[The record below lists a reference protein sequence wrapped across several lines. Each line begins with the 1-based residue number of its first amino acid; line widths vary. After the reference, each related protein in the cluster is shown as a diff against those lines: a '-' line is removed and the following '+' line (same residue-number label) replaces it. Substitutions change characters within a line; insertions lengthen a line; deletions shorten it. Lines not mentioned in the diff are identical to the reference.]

1 MVLYTQN
8 KEVLVLEFDASASD
22 NTNWF
27 SVDRLQLSPW
37 QDISTASKNF
47 FSITGW
53 CGGEYCRSFFINHN
67 YGGCDVDAGWL
78 MIGGARNCVWEN
90 RFPGNSFQ
98 YSNVGRYVTWTQYGK
113 VHYSNFYFN
122 LFNNY

>member
-8 KEVLVLEFDASASD
+8 KEVLVLEFDAIASD

-27 SVDRLQLSPW
+27 SFDRLQLSPW

-47 FSITGW
+47 FSIAGS
-53 CGGEYCRSFFINHN
+53 YSRSFFINHK
-67 YGGCDVDAGWL
+67 YGGCAVDAGWL
-78 MIGGARNCVWEN
+78 MIGGARACEWEI

-98 YSNVGRYVTWTQYGK
+98 YSNIGRYVTWIQYGK